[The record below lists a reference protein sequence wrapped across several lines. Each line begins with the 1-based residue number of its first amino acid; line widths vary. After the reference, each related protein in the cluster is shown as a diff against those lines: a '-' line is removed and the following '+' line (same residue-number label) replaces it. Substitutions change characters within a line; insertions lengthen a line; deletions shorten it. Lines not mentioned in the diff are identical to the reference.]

1 MNKTKVLIADDQ
13 QLFREL
19 LMAMLMQDDDIDVVG
34 VASNGDEAIHL
45 AFQHVPDIILLD
57 INMPVK
63 DGIET
68 LEIMKKKNY
77 KGKIVMLTTFED
89 ADKIQKAC
97 SLGADGYLVKDIKPK
112 ALRLALQCI
121 CEDMVVFHEEVYQHM
136 VKLMDRE
143 KEDKQVYINDYL
155 LNKVDLAI
163 IKGIS
168 EGKTNK
174 EIGEVVC
181 YSEGTIKNRVSKILA
196 MTGLNDR
203 TEVAV
208 YALKHE
214 II

>member
-1 MNKTKVLIADDQ
+1 MAKTKVLIADDQ

-19 LMAMLMQDDDIDVVG
+19 LTDMLMQDDDFEVVG
-34 VASNGDEAIHL
+34 VAANGEEAIHL
-45 AFQHVPDIILLD
+45 AFQYVPDIMLLD
-57 INMPVK
+57 INMPEK

-68 LEIMKKKNY
+68 LEIMKKKNFQ
-77 KGKIVMLTTFED
+77 GKIIMLTTFED

-97 SLGADGYLVKDIKPK
+97 SLGAEGYLVKDIKPK
-112 ALRLALQCI
+112 ALRLALKCV
-121 CEDMVVFHEEVYQHM
+121 CEGIVVFHEEVYQHM
-136 VKLMDRE
+136 TNLMVKE

-174 EIGEVVC
+174 EIGEVIS
-181 YSEGTIKNRVSKILA
+181 YSEGTIKNRVSKILN

-208 YALKHE
+208 YALKHQ